1 MVEYEGAAW
10 VESGGFCSRKYQKQ
24 FPCKLYQLRS
34 ESVKTVEILSGS
46 SVANVSEVMCLKSCQ
61 GLLGSLW
68 WKLLGTCF
76 FFQGECQS
84 QGGHFW
90 HQVWFRHLHSIDD
103 SYMTMGYGSVLGLSF
118 GECMLVQCQ
127 QFWGLGLWLAHR
139 DGRAS
144 AWDMSECRVPVEP

>member
-1 MVEYEGAAW
+1 
-10 VESGGFCSRKYQKQ
+10 
-24 FPCKLYQLRS
+24 
-34 ESVKTVEILSGS
+34 
-46 SVANVSEVMCLKSCQ
+46 MCLKSCQ

-90 HQVWFRHLHSIDD
+90 HQVWFRHLHSSDD

-144 AWDMSECRVPVEP
+144 AWDMSECRVSVDPYSEAHVCAEDCRTGLWFQDRFGAGLWLECPQVVVPLLGGYVVACLCI